1 MLEELGWIGNLVI
14 LIAALA
20 ALNQA
25 INITIN
31 HSLKVAGASGL
42 GKTTVGFIL
51 VAFTTSL
58 PELFVAIFAIIQPE
72 NVGVSIGNVL
82 WLLKHS
88 EHRSSAGNNLCT
100 YSFKIQK
107 QCQVSPSHGKKGNKQ
122 YIFRSFGGFCYS
134 LGFALHRVCKLRYRC
149 LSLLA
154 SFQFQCVSTVQDEKR

>member
-20 ALNQA
+20 ALNRPS
-25 INITIN
+25 NITIN

-82 WLLKHS
+82 GS
-88 EHRSSAGNNLCT
+88 NIANIGSSAGNNLCT
-100 YSFKIQK
+100 YSFKIQR

-134 LGFALHRVCKLRYRC
+134 LGFALHRVCKLRYRRYYISK
-149 LSLLA
+149 L
-154 SFQFQCVSTVQDEKR
+154 QFQCVSTVQDEKR